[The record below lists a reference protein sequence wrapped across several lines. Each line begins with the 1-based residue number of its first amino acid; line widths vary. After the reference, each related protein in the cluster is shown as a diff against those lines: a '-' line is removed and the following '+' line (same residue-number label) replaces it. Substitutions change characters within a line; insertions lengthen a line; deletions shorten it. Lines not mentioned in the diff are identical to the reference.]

1 MTTDPVCGM
10 TIEESE
16 AQFKS
21 DYDGRTFYFC
31 SDGCKEQFDAD
42 PEAFADNVVP
52 SPPYYA

>member
-10 TIEESE
+10 NIEESD

-31 SDGCKEQFDAD
+31 SDACKEQFDAD

-52 SPPYYA
+52 APPYYA